1 MSEQVESQFDSRT
14 FRFACGCFAT
24 GITVITTEIDG
35 EIHGMTANAFM
46 SVSLDPPLVVVS
58 VDHKARLHD
67 LIPQSGK
74 YAVSILSKEQAD
86 YSSHFAGWAP
96 EGFEPQFER
105 RNGQPVIAG
114 AIAHLVTTLY
124 ESHVAGDH
132 TLYFGKVEH
141 VEYNEED
148 PVLYYRGQYRQ
159 VATAEAA

>member
-86 YSSHFAGWAP
+86 YIGVP
-96 EGFEPQFER
+96 VEGPYK
-105 RNGQPVIAG
+105 A
-114 AIAHLVTTLY
+114 
-124 ESHVAGDH
+124 
-132 TLYFGKVEH
+132 EH
-141 VEYNEED
+141 
-148 PVLYYRGQYRQ
+148 YRY
-159 VATAEAA
+159 